1 MTPAY
6 PTPSSSITAPTP
18 LSIVMPAL
26 NEVDAVADTVEHL
39 HLELTLHD
47 VPHEI
52 VVVDDGSTDGSW
64 ELLTELSKRI
74 PNLVPIRNEGPHGFG
89 RAVVCG
95 LDNMRGDAV
104 VIMMADESDDCR
116 DVVRYW
122 QLLKARVG
130 LRLWQPV
137 R

>member
-1 MTPAY
+1 MYCLNARAPA
-6 PTPSSSITAPTP
+6 S
-18 LSIVMPAL
+18 
-26 NEVDAVADTVEHL
+26 
-39 HLELTLHD
+39 ELKLQK

-52 VVVDDGSTDGSW
+52 VAVDDGSTDRTW
-64 ELLTELSKRI
+64 ELMQEIHARI
-74 PNLVPIRNEGPHGFG
+74 PEVMPVQNKDAHGFG

-122 QLLKARVG
+122 HELNAGWDCVFGSRFVKGGGVIDYRG
-130 LRLWQPV
+130 
-137 R
+137 